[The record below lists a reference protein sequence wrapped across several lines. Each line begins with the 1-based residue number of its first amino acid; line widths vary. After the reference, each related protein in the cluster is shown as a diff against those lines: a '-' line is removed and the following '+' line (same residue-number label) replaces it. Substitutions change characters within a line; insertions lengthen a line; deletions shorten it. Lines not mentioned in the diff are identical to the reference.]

1 MKKLLMVFVAAMVL
15 GSGLASADD
24 LAPGL
29 SQERFNSMDG
39 MVDRAMAAYNADNWK
54 KFYSEW
60 AQMMAGICTEQA
72 YSSLYKGQYKKNFGN
87 FKSKKL
93 IPSRSTVADMNGL
106 LVYEA
111 TFDKGGKADLAV
123 NFFKEGDVYKI
134 QQIQV
139 NKAQ

>member
-1 MKKLLMVFVAAMVL
+1 MKKLLMALMAAMVL

-29 SQERFNSMDG
+29 SPDRFKSMDG

-60 AQMMAGICTEQA
+60 AQMMASICTEQA
-72 YSSLYKGQYKKNFGN
+72 YTSLYKGQYKKNYGN

-93 IPSRSTVADMNGL
+93 IASRSVVADMNGL

-111 TFDKGGKADLAV
+111 AFDKGGKLDLAV
-123 NFFKEGDVYKI
+123 NFFKEGDIYKI